1 MDKIMKEQA
10 LVLREQAKSQLLEIK
25 TIDEAVTYIN
35 KVKAIE
41 TYCKAVK
48 EDNEIVKIV
57 AEQKIRSMR
66 LAGQMLQQTEFDAGA
81 KEKGWKNAVT
91 SIDHV
96 EKPKLLDFGLTKN
109 ESSTYQK
116 IASIPDKDFEQEMD
130 DAKQGDSTKDIT
142 VSRFKRASD
151 NGYEKNDFIEQ
162 ANNERQLKKYTK
174 SLGFKITFINPN
186 IIILTKKN
194 KDLKKIK
201 QLYN

>member
-1 MDKIMKEQA
+1 MKEQA
-10 LVLREQAKSQLLEIK
+10 LILREQAKNQLLEIK

-66 LAGQMLQQTEFDAGA
+66 LAGQMLQSTELDAG
-81 KEKGWKNAVT
+81 GGDVRNHQSRSVT
-91 SIDHV
+91 S

-142 VSRFKRASD
+142 VSRFKRAST

-162 ANNERQLKKYTK
+162 ANNERQLKKYAK
-174 SLGFKITFINPN
+174 SLGFNLTFINPN